1 MYSHNS
7 FGLLKLLFSL
17 KLYFE
22 LEKIFQ
28 LIKTSGQDQVC
39 AYVLYSVLENR
50 NWIHQPETLQ
60 KGHIAYLVKVRS

>member
-1 MYSHNS
+1 M
-7 FGLLKLLFSL
+7 FC
-17 KLYFE
+17 
-22 LEKIFQ
+22 LEPII
-28 LIKTSGQDQVC
+28 LIDRTCVQEQVY